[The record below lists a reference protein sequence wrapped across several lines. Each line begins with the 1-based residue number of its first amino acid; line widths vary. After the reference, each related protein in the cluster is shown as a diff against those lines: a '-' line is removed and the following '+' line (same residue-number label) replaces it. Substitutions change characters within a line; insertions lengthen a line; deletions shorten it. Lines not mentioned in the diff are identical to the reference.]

1 MNLLFASFGF
11 FQLDNEL
18 AELDRIESRPGDHD
32 DELERIRSRRLAEMK
47 RTRDQ
52 LDEWRARGHGA
63 LVEVPLGDARAEK
76 AFFDEARGSHH
87 LVRIHILEYSYIS
100 LTLSF
105 FGSFVLEAAPKF
117 HNYYIYF
124 TQRIKL
130 SFRERRWPSSTRT
143 CPTRQRANSSARI

>member
-1 MNLLFASFGF
+1 MTLLFTPFCC

-32 DELERIRSRRLAEMK
+32 DELERIRARRLADMK

-87 LVRIHILEYSYIS
+87 LVRSRIPDIS
-100 LTLSF
+100 LTLGFSF
-105 FGSFVLEAAPKF
+105 FRSLVATPKS
-117 HNYYIYF
+117 HKYYIYITHTIRLF
-124 TQRIKL
+124 IL
-130 SFRERRWPSSTRT
+130 VN
-143 CPTRQRANSSARI
+143 AGGLLL